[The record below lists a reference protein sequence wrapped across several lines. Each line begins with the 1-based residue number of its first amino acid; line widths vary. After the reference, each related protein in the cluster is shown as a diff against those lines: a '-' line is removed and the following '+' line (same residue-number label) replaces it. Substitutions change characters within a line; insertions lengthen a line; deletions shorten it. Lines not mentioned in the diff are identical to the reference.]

1 MEAMNKEQKMYL
13 AAKADL
19 AVAEEYEKKLEA
31 EFLKKKGYK
40 ESSIYLIQDVIEFDK
55 LNEEFADLPEAK
67 IAWFSICQARDKML
81 EVEEKLIDY
90 ALSLIPMRKE
100 REVLTA
106 AKNNWK
112 VRQELIDIVMRLDAP
127 SVKLNKA

>member
-1 MEAMNKEQKMYL
+1 M
-13 AAKADL
+13 
-19 AVAEEYEKKLEA
+19 
-31 EFLKKKGYK
+31 
-40 ESSIYLIQDVIEFDK
+40 
-55 LNEEFADLPEAK
+55 EFADLPEAK

>member
-13 AAKADL
+13 AAKVDL

>member
-1 MEAMNKEQKMYL
+1 
-13 AAKADL
+13 
-19 AVAEEYEKKLEA
+19 
-31 EFLKKKGYK
+31 
-40 ESSIYLIQDVIEFDK
+40 
-55 LNEEFADLPEAK
+55 
-67 IAWFSICQARDKML
+67 ML

>member
-55 LNEEFADLPEAK
+55 LNEEFADLPEDH
-67 IAWFSICQARDKML
+67 CYL
-81 EVEEKLIDY
+81 
-90 ALSLIPMRKE
+90 
-100 REVLTA
+100 
-106 AKNNWK
+106 
-112 VRQELIDIVMRLDAP
+112 
-127 SVKLNKA
+127 